1 MDIFL
6 KSNSLRQ
13 SRRALT
19 AKPASVCAACN
30 ANLYEGRSAIY
41 DSLFEVYACGTSCWS
56 EWYAEN
62 EAEYK
67 RRWTG
72 AVDL

>member
-1 MDIFL
+1 MI
-6 KSNSLRQ
+6 
-13 SRRALT
+13 
-19 AKPASVCAACN
+19 AKLAAVCAACN

-41 DSLFEVYACGTSCWS
+41 DSLFEVYACGSACLS

-67 RRWTG
+67 RKWTE